1 MKSNNYQRGKRGQI
15 TLFIIIAIIIVSL
28 VVGVFLL
35 KDVIFQKRL
44 PASLEPV
51 YNTFLSCL
59 EQDTL
64 TGIDVLESQ
73 AGYIYLPNFDTGS
86 EYMPFSSQL
95 NVLGNPVPYWYY
107 VSGNNF
113 QKEQVPSKTEMEQQL
128 ADFIESKVSA
138 CVFDD
143 YYEQG
148 YDIIMQEPE
157 AKVSISDKSI
167 MVNLDMLMEIS
178 KAEETA
184 KVSSHEI
191 NVNSKL
197 GELYKA
203 ALEVYNHEQD
213 TLFLETYGV
222 DVLRL
227 YAPVDGVEITC
238 APKIWDAE
246 KVFDELENAIE
257 ANTLALKV
265 KGGDVQEK
273 ADDYFMV
280 DISPKANV
288 RFLTSKN
295 WPHSFEVDP
304 SEESILIASPVGDQP
319 GLGILGFCYVPY
331 HFVYN
336 VNYPVLIQVYD
347 EAVSEIFQFPVAV
360 VIQGNKQREALEGSG
375 AIVGLPEL
383 CQHKN
388 TQVSVNTYDLGI
400 NPVDAKISFECFGT
414 KCSIG
419 ETENGQLSENFPQC
433 VNGYILADAEG
444 YRQGKTLFSTTESG
458 ATELFLEKVY
468 ELDLNLRLDGRT
480 YTGQAIVNFVSEKY
494 STSVVYP
501 EQKSVKLSEGDY
513 EIIVQIYRDSQ
524 LKLEATSKSQCI
536 DVPNPGLGGILGMTT
551 EKCFDINIPEQ
562 TVTNALSGGGSQPY
576 YFVESELAGGRLV
589 EIDATSL
596 PIPSTLEQLQS
607 NQLLFEQNSLIVNV
621 R

>member
-213 TLFLETYGV
+213 TLFLPLLMELKLHVRLKYGMQ
-222 DVLRL
+222 
-227 YAPVDGVEITC
+227 
-238 APKIWDAE
+238 K
-246 KVFDELENAIE
+246 K
-257 ANTLALKV
+257 
-265 KGGDVQEK
+265 
-273 ADDYFMV
+273 
-280 DISPKANV
+280 
-288 RFLTSKN
+288 FLMN
-295 WPHSFEVDP
+295 W
-304 SEESILIASPVGDQP
+304 
-319 GLGILGFCYVPY
+319 
-331 HFVYN
+331 
-336 VNYPVLIQVYD
+336 
-347 EAVSEIFQFPVAV
+347 
-360 VIQGNKQREALEGSG
+360 KM
-375 AIVGLPEL
+375 
-383 CQHKN
+383 
-388 TQVSVNTYDLGI
+388 
-400 NPVDAKISFECFGT
+400 
-414 KCSIG
+414 
-419 ETENGQLSENFPQC
+419 
-433 VNGYILADAEG
+433 
-444 YRQGKTLFSTTESG
+444 
-458 ATELFLEKVY
+458 
-468 ELDLNLRLDGRT
+468 
-480 YTGQAIVNFVSEKY
+480 
-494 STSVVYP
+494 
-501 EQKSVKLSEGDY
+501 
-513 EIIVQIYRDSQ
+513 Q
-524 LKLEATSKSQCI
+524 LK
-536 DVPNPGLGGILGMTT
+536 
-551 EKCFDINIPEQ
+551 Q
-562 TVTNALSGGGSQPY
+562 TL
-576 YFVESELAGGRLV
+576 
-589 EIDATSL
+589 L
-596 PIPSTLEQLQS
+596 P
-607 NQLLFEQNSLIVNV
+607 
-621 R
+621 